1 MRRHVQ
7 DIRCLVW
14 ITLAACAV
22 VKLDA
27 HASAE
32 PRRLPKLAV
41 GAVADSRV
49 RSGRLSIGDAQPF
62 GGFSI
67 SDAMRDSIVRLAR
80 AQVGRRYVF
89 GGVTPQHGFDCSGFV
104 RYVLAQVHLPLP
116 RQAAAQARIGAAI
129 ERGRLQP
136 GDLLAFGG
144 ADSIEH
150 IGIYVGDGKFVH
162 ASSVAGRVIVS
173 ALDRPP
179 SKLIRPL
186 RGARR
191 MLAVSEA
198 IHRQRG
204 D

>member
-1 MRRHVQ
+1 MRRHVR
-7 DIRCLVW
+7 DIQCLVW
-14 ITLAACAV
+14 IAVATCAV

-27 HASAE
+27 RAGAT
-32 PRRLPKLAV
+32 PRELPKLGIGV
-41 GAVADSRV
+41 VADSRV
-49 RSGRLSIGDAQPF
+49 GSERLSIAGAQPF

-89 GGVTPQHGFDCSGFV
+89 GGVTPQRGFDCSGFV

-129 ERGRLQP
+129 ERGRLEP

-150 IGIYVGDGKFVH
+150 IGIYIGDRNFVH
-162 ASSVAGRVIVS
+162 ASSIAGKVIIS
-173 ALDRPP
+173 SLDRPP
-179 SKLIRPL
+179 SRLIRPL

-191 MLAVSEA
+191 MLAVHEA
-198 IHRQRG
+198 RQRG